1 VSWIPGWS
9 TVAGTAWWS
18 GFYFWISICALIA
31 LGVAEVASH
40 RYSDRKDELA
50 AIEQDAIQQHHDEEM
65 AGLHLEA
72 SKADERA
79 ADANLKATELQADN
93 LALQTAM
100 LPRHVGS
107 IGLNEPPKAREWFA
121 GMEAFA
127 GTEFIVVP
135 ADDAE
140 ARNLANEI
148 VVVLRL
154 FGCTAAHIDS
164 NRTTGQ
170 FPDGVSVSYPMG
182 RAWTQDQPNQP
193 WFEWAK
199 AAEML
204 ANSLTKAGL
213 AIGDRQ
219 VSRYGFTPVAAGAT
233 TQFLPVRDGVLV
245 IVGPRPITETIEWIK
260 AGRPDVNG
268 VKAADR
274 RRQTP
279 K

>member
-1 VSWIPGWS
+1 MGWFPGWDS
-9 TVAGTAWWS
+9 IASAGMWS
-18 GFYFWISICALIA
+18 GVFFWLSIGSLIG
-31 LGVAEVASH
+31 LGITEVISH
-40 RYSDRKDELA
+40 RYSERKDELV
-50 AIEQDAIQQHHDEEM
+50 ERQQLDEKKQHDDEM
-65 AGLHLEA
+65 ARLHLEA

-79 ADANLKATELQADN
+79 ADANLKAIELQADN
-93 LALQTAM
+93 LALQTVM

-107 IGLNEPPKAREWFA
+107 IGINEPPKAREWFA

-127 GTEFIVVP
+127 DTEFIVVP

-140 ARNLANEI
+140 ARNLADEI

-154 FGCTAAHIDS
+154 FGCTKAHIDS
-164 NRTTGQ
+164 NRTTGR
-170 FPDGVSVSYPMG
+170 FPDGVSVSYPTG

-213 AIGDRQ
+213 AVGDRP

-233 TQFLPVRDGVLV
+233 TTQFVPVREGVLV
-245 IVGPRPITETIEWIK
+245 LVGPRPITETIEWIK
-260 AGRPDVNG
+260 AGRPDMNG

-274 RRQTP
+274 AKT